1 MWDGID
7 ELARSIDLFLY
18 HSRGYWASIMD
29 CQAVYLYLRII
40 LNLCLRTILICSK
53 KLRMKSQPNTQTFIA
68 TDMVGPFRIQRLVVL
83 CIILVLA
90 LAPSYL
96 GSLTRA
102 LMVDAYVQVSSFVA
116 ATLLLFYGAERL
128 FNFDIGSA
136 LKKSRGFQVPLAALL
151 GATPGCGG
159 ADVVVAAYSSG
170 NVGFGAVV
178 ATLTA
183 TMGDAAFLLIA
194 IRPEAAMVILPL
206 SFTVGIVAGWLVDRF
221 NKIDLTPDPSKHC
234 GIAPVIGKV
243 RWQDYG
249 YVLLAIPGLAIGV
262 TQLSGADIFAIY
274 NSYLVFTV
282 ALTGTFLGIFIW
294 ATSPLKAMT
303 NLADHPL
310 TRMAEETS
318 FISIWVIG
326 AYLAYDYAD
335 AFAGLDLEA
344 AFGSV
349 GILLPL
355 LGVLVGF
362 IPGCGPQVL
371 IATLY
376 INGVVPFASLI
387 GNAISNDGDALFPAI
402 ALNPRA
408 AIVATGY
415 SAIPALVV
423 GYGFYFVAPNFMN

>member
-1 MWDGID
+1 MNT
-7 ELARSIDLFLY
+7 
-18 HSRGYWASIMD
+18 
-29 CQAVYLYLRII
+29 
-40 LNLCLRTILICSK
+40 NLKI
-53 KLRMKSQPNTQTFIA
+53 QTFIA
-68 TDMVGPFRIQRLVVL
+68 TDMLGPFRSRRLFFL
-83 CIILVLA
+83 CIVLA
-90 LAPSYL
+90 LALAPGYL
-96 GSLTRA
+96 GTLTRE

-136 LKKSRGFQVPLAALL
+136 LKKARGLQVPLAALL

-159 ADVVVAAYSSG
+159 AVIVVAAYSSG

-194 IRPEAAMVILPL
+194 IRPEAALVVLPL
-206 SFTVGIVAGWLVDRF
+206 SFTVGIVAGWIVDRF

-234 GIAPVIGKV
+234 EIAPVIGKV

-249 YVLLAIPGLAIGV
+249 YALIVAPGLIIGI
-262 TQLSGADIFAIY
+262 TQLSGANIFAIY
-274 NSYLVFTV
+274 NPSLIFII

-344 AFGSV
+344 AFRSV
-349 GILLPL
+349 GLLLPL

-376 INGVVPFASLI
+376 INGVVPFAALI

-402 ALNPRA
+402 ALNPKA
-408 AIVATGY
+408 AIVATAY

-423 GYGFYFVAPNFMN
+423 GYGFYLLAPEFMN